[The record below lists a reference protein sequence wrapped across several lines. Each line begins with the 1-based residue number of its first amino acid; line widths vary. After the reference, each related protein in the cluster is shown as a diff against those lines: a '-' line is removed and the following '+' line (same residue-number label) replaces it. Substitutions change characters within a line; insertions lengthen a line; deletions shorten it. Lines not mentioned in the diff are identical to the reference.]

1 MSRTNNDQQTPF
13 SEYEDGQQ
21 NQTLR
26 EQIRGHV
33 LAAGSELIG
42 TTMFLWF
49 AFAATHAA
57 VYNGTDATSTDG
69 LLFIS
74 LSFGFSLMVHAWA
87 HYRISGG
94 LFNPAVGI
102 SIVIA
107 FLLLTIRLHSRSQS
121 PRMCR
126 GSEVLSWCLHNSLVG
141 SLHQHLSM

>member
-1 MSRTNNDQQTPF
+1 MPTSTNDQQTPF
-13 SEYEDGQQ
+13 SEYDGGQP

-57 VYNGTDATSTDG
+57 VYNGTDATKTDG

-94 LFNPAVGI
+94 LFNPAVGDLAGL
-102 SIVIA
+102 VVLA
-107 FLLLTIRLHSRSQS
+107 LTDRS
-121 PRMCR
+121 PLR
-126 GSEVLSWCLHNSLVG
+126 
-141 SLHQHLSM
+141 

>member
-1 MSRTNNDQQTPF
+1 MPPSNDDQQTPF
-13 SEYEDGQQ
+13 SEYEGGQQ

-26 EQIRGHV
+26 EQIRGHI

-57 VYNGTDATSTDG
+57 IYNGTDATSTDG

-94 LFNPAVGI
+94 LFNPAVRGVAGLMVLALTNR
-102 SIVIA
+102 S
-107 FLLLTIRLHSRSQS
+107 LLH
-121 PRMCR
+121 
-126 GSEVLSWCLHNSLVG
+126 
-141 SLHQHLSM
+141 